1 MGTQKNRPTDGCFE
15 HPNQMFKLMDTK
27 ITADLRSK
35 ILTIIAF
42 AGHNHSFPLSFCVKK
57 ELLGLRIKSNR
68 IQVVLNVLLNK

>member
-1 MGTQKNRPTDGCFE
+1 M
-15 HPNQMFKLMDTK
+15 
-27 ITADLRSK
+27 A
-35 ILTIIAF
+35 IIAF